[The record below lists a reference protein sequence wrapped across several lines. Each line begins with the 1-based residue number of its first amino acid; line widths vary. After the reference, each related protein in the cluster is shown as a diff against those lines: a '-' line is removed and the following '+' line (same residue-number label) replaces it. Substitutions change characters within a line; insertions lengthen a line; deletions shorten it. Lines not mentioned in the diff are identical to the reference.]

1 MGLGTASDSEL
12 PAREMEGDGF
22 RVGPAEVGSPVDRRL
37 EDVEDD
43 DAAAL
48 SGNNDGPSAGGVNP
62 ADGDGLLTT
71 RCVPRDP
78 SGIVTGEDDLL
89 RSAPSSV
96 LEFEFECLSLP
107 FLSATAARTS
117 A

>member
-1 MGLGTASDSEL
+1 M
-12 PAREMEGDGF
+12 REMEGDGF
-22 RVGPAEVGSPVDRRL
+22 RVVPAGVGSPVDRRL
-37 EDVEDD
+37 KDVEGD

-71 RCVPRDP
+71 RCVGPRDP

-89 RSAPSSV
+89 KSTPSSV

>member
-1 MGLGTASDSEL
+1 
-12 PAREMEGDGF
+12 MEGDGF